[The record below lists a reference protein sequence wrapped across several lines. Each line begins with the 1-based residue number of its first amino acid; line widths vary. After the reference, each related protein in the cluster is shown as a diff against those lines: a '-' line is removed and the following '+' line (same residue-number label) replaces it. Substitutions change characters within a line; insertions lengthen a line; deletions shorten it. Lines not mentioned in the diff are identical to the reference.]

1 MLKLFTNR
9 KSLKIEEIVDSIQNG
24 EEHLRDQLLET
35 YQPFIKKAVSKVC
48 KRYVTESDDEFSI
61 GLIAFNHAIDQF
73 SVDKGSSFLPFA
85 NVIIQRRVID
95 YIRTQNKIP
104 VISMDEEETEDEPS
118 QSSILSSVSIKEYE
132 RQNESNQRRF
142 EILSFT
148 NLLKDYDISFQD
160 LVDQTPKHQDARTN
174 AIMVAKVL
182 SQNKRLLEEFF
193 ESKKIPVKELTK
205 IVSVSRKTIE
215 RNRKYI
221 IGMTLILTGDFPF
234 LKDYMKEAVSNE

>member
-1 MLKLFTNR
+1 MLKLFTKR
-9 KSLKIEEIVDSIQNG
+9 KSIKIEEIVDSIQNG
-24 EEHLRDQLLET
+24 EEHLRDELLET

-61 GLIAFNHAIDQF
+61 GLIAFNHAIDQYT
-73 SVDKGSSFLPFA
+73 VEKGSSFLPFA

-95 YIRTQNKIP
+95 YIRKQNKIP
-104 VISMDEEETEDEPS
+104 MISMDDDESEEEQS
-118 QSSILSSVSIKEYE
+118 QSSILSSISIKEYE
-132 RQNESNQRRF
+132 KQNESKQRRI
-142 EILSFT
+142 EILAFS
-148 NLLKDYDISFQD
+148 NLLQEYDLSFQD
-160 LVDQTPKHQDARTN
+160 LVEQTPKHQDARAN

-182 SQNKRLLEEFF
+182 SQNKWLLDEFLGN
-193 ESKKIPVKELTK
+193 KKLPVKELTK

-234 LKDYMKEAVSNE
+234 LKEYMKEALSDG